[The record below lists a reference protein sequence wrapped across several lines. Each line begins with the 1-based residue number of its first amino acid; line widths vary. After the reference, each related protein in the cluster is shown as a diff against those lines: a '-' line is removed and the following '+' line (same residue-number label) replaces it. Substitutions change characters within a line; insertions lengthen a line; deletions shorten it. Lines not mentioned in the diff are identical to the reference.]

1 MSHFCGL
8 VIMTPEYAENN
19 GFEDSLEMYSE
30 NMEYEPYVS
39 GEVSDY
45 EKVNFLAYYNKDK
58 VDEYTL
64 KNEFADTHAGVEEL
78 QSFED
83 LKNKCDY
90 EENRKRYIRAF
101 VYEHKDEYS
110 KFFIKKFPELFADFD
125 KQYEEHGE
133 GWNDYQ
139 WKKNDDGVWE
149 EWSTYNKNSKWDWY
163 SLGGRWSNCIKTKS
177 GEFVDECFLD
187 EIDWSP
193 FKPEDYEE
201 ETKKDWRV
209 NEYHKLK
216 DSVQYHY
223 TKNDVPFC
231 LIIDGVW
238 YERGKMGWWAC
249 VSDEKEN
256 GVWNE
261 EFMKLINALPEK
273 SIVANYDFHI

>member
-19 GFEDSLEMYSE
+19 TFEDSLEKYNE
-30 NMEYEPYVS
+30 NIEYEPYVS

-45 EKVNFLAYYNKDK
+45 EKVRFLECYNKDN
-58 VDEYTL
+58 VNEDAI
-64 KNEFADTHAGVEEL
+64 KNEFADTHAGVERF

-83 LKNKCDY
+83 FKNKWGSD
-90 EENRKRYIRAF
+90 NRKRY
-101 VYEHKDEYS
+101 VYTLAYDHKDEYC
-110 KFFIKKFPELFADFD
+110 KFFIEKFQELFADFD
-125 KQYEEHGE
+125 NQYEEHGE
-133 GWNDYQ
+133 DWNGSR

-149 EWSTYNKNSKWDWY
+149 EWSTYNKNSKWDWH
-163 SLGGRWSNCIKTKS
+163 SLGGRWSKCIKTKS

-193 FKPEDYEE
+193 FKTEDYEE
-201 ETKKDWRV
+201 ETKKDWSG
-209 NEYHKLK
+209 NEYRKLK
-216 DSVQYHY
+216 DSVKYHY
-223 TKNDVPFC
+223 TENDAPFC

-249 VSDEKEN
+249 VSDEKEKSD
-256 GVWNE
+256 WNE
-261 EFMKLINALPEK
+261 EFMNLIKALPEK

>member
-19 GFEDSLEMYSE
+19 CFEDSLEMYSE

-45 EKVNFLAYYNKDK
+45 EKVNFLEYYNKDK
-58 VDEYTL
+58 IDEYAL
-64 KNEFADTHAGVEEL
+64 KNEFADTYTNVDGF

-83 LKNKCDY
+83 FKNKCDY

-101 VYEHKDEYS
+101 VYEHKDEYC

-139 WKKNDDGVWE
+139 WKKNGNGVWE

-163 SLGGRWSNCIKTKS
+163 ALGGRWVKSIKTKS

-201 ETKKDWRV
+201 ETKKDWSG
-209 NEYHKLK
+209 NEYRKLK
-216 DSVQYHY
+216 DSVKYHY
-223 TKNDVPFC
+223 TENDVTFC
-231 LIIDGVW
+231 VIIDGVW

-256 GVWNE
+256 NDWNE
-261 EFMKLINALPEK
+261 EFMNLIKALPEK

>member
-19 GFEDSLEMYSE
+19 TFEDSLEKYNE
-30 NMEYEPYVS
+30 NIEYEPYVS

-45 EKVNFLAYYNKDK
+45 EKVRFLECYNKDN
-58 VDEYTL
+58 VNEDAI
-64 KNEFADTHAGVEEL
+64 KNEFADTHAGVERF

-83 LKNKCDY
+83 FKNKWGSD
-90 EENRKRYIRAF
+90 NRKRY
-101 VYEHKDEYS
+101 VYTLAYDHKDEYC
-110 KFFIKKFPELFADFD
+110 KFFIEKFQELFADFD
-125 KQYEEHGE
+125 NQYEEHGE
-133 GWNDYQ
+133 DWNGSR

-149 EWSTYNKNSKWDWY
+149 EWSTYNKNSKWDWH
-163 SLGGRWSNCIKTKS
+163 SLGGRWSKCIKTKS

-193 FKPEDYEE
+193 FKTEDYEE
-201 ETKKDWRV
+201 ETKKDWSG
-209 NEYHKLK
+209 NEYRKLK
-216 DSVQYHY
+216 DSVKYHY
-223 TKNDVPFC
+223 TENDVPFC

-249 VSDEKEN
+249 VSDEKEKN
-256 GVWNE
+256 DWNE
-261 EFMKLINALPEK
+261 EFMNLIKALPEK

>member
-1 MSHFCGL
+1 MSHFYGL

-19 GFEDSLEMYSE
+19 GFDDSLEMYSE

-45 EKVNFLAYYNKDK
+45 EKVNFLEYYNKDK
-58 VDEYTL
+58 IDEYAL
-64 KNEFADTHAGVEEL
+64 KNEFADTYTNVEEF

-90 EENRKRYIRAF
+90 EENRKHYIRTF

-163 SLGGRWSNCIKTKS
+163 SLGGRWSKCIKTKS
-177 GEFVDECFLD
+177 GEFVDECFID

-201 ETKKDWRV
+201 ETKKDWSG
-209 NEYHKLK
+209 NEYRKLK
-216 DSVQYHY
+216 DSVKYHY
-223 TKNDVPFC
+223 TENDVPFC

-249 VSDEKEN
+249 VSDEKEKDD
-256 GVWNE
+256 WNE
-261 EFMKLINALPEK
+261 EFMKLIKALPEK

>member
-1 MSHFCGL
+1 M
-8 VIMTPEYAENN
+8 
-19 GFEDSLEMYSE
+19 
-30 NMEYEPYVS
+30 
-39 GEVSDY
+39 
-45 EKVNFLAYYNKDK
+45 
-58 VDEYTL
+58 
-64 KNEFADTHAGVEEL
+64 
-78 QSFED
+78 
-83 LKNKCDY
+83 
-90 EENRKRYIRAF
+90 
-101 VYEHKDEYS
+101 
-110 KFFIKKFPELFADFD
+110 FADFD

-133 GWNDYQ
+133 GWNDYH

-163 SLGGRWSNCIKTKS
+163 SLGGRWSKCIKTKS

-201 ETKKDWRV
+201 ETKKDWSG
-209 NEYHKLK
+209 NEYRKLK
-216 DSVQYHY
+216 DSVKYHY
-223 TKNDVPFC
+223 TENDVPFC

-256 GVWNE
+256 GDWNE
-261 EFMKLINALPEK
+261 EFMNLIKALPEK

>member
-19 GFEDSLEMYSE
+19 GFEDSLEKYNE

-45 EKVNFLAYYNKDK
+45 EKVRFLECYNNDK
-58 VDEYTL
+58 VNEDAI
-64 KNEFADTHAGVEEL
+64 KNEFVDTHAGVEGF

-83 LKNKCDY
+83 FKNKWGSD
-90 EENRKRYIRAF
+90 NRKRY
-101 VYEHKDEYS
+101 VYTLAYDHKDEYC
-110 KFFIKKFPELFADFD
+110 KFFIEKFQELFADFD
-125 KQYEEHGE
+125 NQYEEHGE
-133 GWNDYQ
+133 DWNGSR

-149 EWSTYNKNSKWDWY
+149 EWSTYNPDSKYDWY
-163 SLGGRWSNCIKTKS
+163 SLGGRWGKSIKTKS

-201 ETKKDWRV
+201 EAKKDWRG

-223 TKNDVPFC
+223 TENDVPFC

-249 VSDEKEN
+249 VSDEKEK
-256 GVWNE
+256 GDWNE
-261 EFMKLINALPEK
+261 EFMKLIKALPEK
-273 SIVANYDFHI
+273 SLVANYDFHI

>member
-19 GFEDSLEMYSE
+19 GFEDSLEKYNE
-30 NMEYEPYVS
+30 NIEFEPYVS

-45 EKVNFLAYYNKDK
+45 EKVNFLEYYNKDK
-58 VDEYTL
+58 VDEYAL
-64 KNEFADTHAGVEEL
+64 KNEFADTYTNVEES

-90 EENRKRYIRAF
+90 KENRKHYISAF
-101 VYEHKDEYS
+101 VYGHKDEYS

-133 GWNDYQ
+133 GWNDYE

-149 EWSTYNKNSKWDWY
+149 KWSTCNKNSKWDWY
-163 SLGGRWSNCIKTKS
+163 SLGGRWSKCIKTKS

-193 FKPEDYEE
+193 FNPEDYEE
-201 ETKKDWRV
+201 ETKKYWNG
-209 NEYHKLK
+209 NEYRKLK

-223 TKNDVPFC
+223 TENDVPFC

-249 VSDEKEN
+249 VSDEKEK
-256 GVWNE
+256 GDWNE
-261 EFMKLINALPEK
+261 EFMTLVKTLPEK
-273 SIVANYDFHI
+273 SLVANYDFHI

>member
-45 EKVNFLAYYNKDK
+45 EKVNFLEYYNKDK
-58 VDEYTL
+58 IDEYAL
-64 KNEFADTHAGVEEL
+64 KNEFADTYTDVEEL

-90 EENRKRYIRAF
+90 EENRKHYIRTF

-149 EWSTYNKNSKWDWY
+149 EWSTYNPNSVYDWY
-163 SLGGRWSNCIKTKS
+163 TQGGRWSQSIKTKS
-177 GEFVDECFLD
+177 GKFVDECFLD

-201 ETKKDWRV
+201 EAKKDWSGK
-209 NEYHKLK
+209 EYRPLK
-216 DSVQYHY
+216 ENVKWHF
-223 TKNDVPFC
+223 TKDNPPYC
-231 LIIDGVW
+231 LFVDG
-238 YERGKMGWWAC
+238 EHISKGKMGWWAI
-249 VSDEKEN
+249 STDEKED
-256 GVWNE
+256 WNE
-261 EFMKLINALPEK
+261 QVQNILKKIDGK
-273 SIVANYDFHI
+273 SIVCLMDFHI

>member
-19 GFEDSLEMYSE
+19 DFEDSLEKYNE
-30 NMEYEPYVS
+30 NMEYEPYVR

-45 EKVNFLAYYNKDK
+45 EKVRFLEYYNKDK
-58 VDEYTL
+58 VNEDAI
-64 KNEFADTHAGVEEL
+64 KNEFVDTHAGVEGF

-83 LKNKCDY
+83 FKNEWGIDNRNRY
-90 EENRKRYIRAF
+90 ANTLVYYHNEEYC
-101 VYEHKDEYS
+101 
-110 KFFIKKFPELFADFD
+110 KFFIEKFPELFAEFD
-125 KQYEEHGE
+125 NQYEEHGE
-133 GWNDYQ
+133 DWNDSR

-149 EWSTYNKNSKWDWY
+149 EWSTYNPDSKYDWY
-163 SLGGRWSNCIKTKS
+163 SLGGRWGKSIKTKY

-201 ETKKDWRV
+201 ETKKDWRG

-223 TKNDVPFC
+223 TENDVPFC

-238 YERGKMGWWAC
+238 HERGKMGWWAC
-249 VSDEKEN
+249 VSDEKEK
-256 GVWNE
+256 GDWNE
-261 EFMKLINALPEK
+261 EFMKLIKALPEK

>member
-8 VIMTPEYAENN
+8 VIMTPEYAEYN
-19 GFEDSLEMYSE
+19 GFEDSLEKYNE

-45 EKVNFLAYYNKDK
+45 EKVRFLECHNNDK
-58 VDEYTL
+58 VNEYAI
-64 KNEFADTHAGVEEL
+64 KNEFVDTHAGVDGF

-83 LKNKCDY
+83 FKNKCGSDD
-90 EENRKRYIRAF
+90 RKRY
-101 VYEHKDEYS
+101 VYTLVYDHKDEYS
-110 KFFIKKFPELFADFD
+110 KFFIEKFPELFADFD
-125 KQYEEHGE
+125 NQYEEHGE
-133 GWNDYQ
+133 DWNGSR

-163 SLGGRWSNCIKTKS
+163 SLGGRWSKCIKTKS

-201 ETKKDWRV
+201 ETKKDWSG
-209 NEYHKLK
+209 NEYRKLK
-216 DSVQYHY
+216 DSVKYHY
-223 TKNDVPFC
+223 TENDVPFC

-249 VSDEKEN
+249 VSDGKEN
-256 GVWNE
+256 SDWNE
-261 EFMKLINALPEK
+261 EFMNLIKALPEK

>member
-19 GFEDSLEMYSE
+19 GFEDSLEKYNE
-30 NMEYEPYVS
+30 NMEYEPYVR

-45 EKVNFLAYYNKDK
+45 EKVRFLEYYNKDK
-58 VDEYTL
+58 VNEDAI
-64 KNEFADTHAGVEEL
+64 KNEFADTYTDVEGF

-83 LKNKCDY
+83 FKNECGIDDRNRYAHTLVYDHK
-90 EENRKRYIRAF
+90 EEYC
-101 VYEHKDEYS
+101 
-110 KFFIKKFPELFADFD
+110 KFFIEKFPELFADFD

-133 GWNDYQ
+133 DWNDYQ

-149 EWSTYNKNSKWDWY
+149 EWSTYNPDSKYDWY
-163 SLGGRWSNCIKTKS
+163 SLGGRWGKSIKTKS

-201 ETKKDWRV
+201 EAKKDWSGK
-209 NEYHKLK
+209 EYHPLK
-216 DSVQYHY
+216 ENVQYHY
-223 TKNDVPFC
+223 TENDVPFC

-249 VSDEKEN
+249 VSDEKEK
-256 GVWNE
+256 GDWNE
-261 EFMKLINALPEK
+261 EFMALVKTLPEK
-273 SIVANYDFHI
+273 SLVANYDFHI

>member
-19 GFEDSLEMYSE
+19 TFEDSLEKYNE
-30 NMEYEPYVS
+30 NIEYEPYVS

-45 EKVNFLAYYNKDK
+45 EKVRFLEYYNKDK
-58 VDEYTL
+58 VNEDAI
-64 KNEFADTHAGVEEL
+64 KNEFVDTHAGVEGF

-83 LKNKCDY
+83 FKNKWGSDD
-90 EENRKRYIRAF
+90 RMRYVHTLA
-101 VYEHKDEYS
+101 YDHKDEYC
-110 KFFIKKFPELFADFD
+110 KFFIEKFQELFADFD
-125 KQYEEHGE
+125 NQYEEHGE
-133 GWNDYQ
+133 GWNDYH
-139 WKKNDDGVWE
+139 WKKNDNGVWE

-163 SLGGRWSNCIKTKS
+163 ALGGRWGKSIKTKS

-201 ETKKDWRV
+201 ETKKDWRG
-209 NEYHKLK
+209 NEYRKLK

-223 TKNDVPFC
+223 TENDVPFC

-249 VSDEKEN
+249 VSDEKEK
-256 GVWNE
+256 GDWNE
-261 EFMKLINALPEK
+261 EFMTLVKTLPEK
-273 SIVANYDFHI
+273 SLVANYDFHI

>member
-19 GFEDSLEMYSE
+19 GFEDSLEKYNE

-45 EKVNFLAYYNKDK
+45 EKVNFLEYYNKDK
-58 VDEYTL
+58 VNEDAI
-64 KNEFADTHAGVEEL
+64 KNEFADTHAGVEGF

-83 LKNKCDY
+83 FKNERGSDDR
-90 EENRKRYIRAF
+90 NRYVHTLA
-101 VYEHKDEYS
+101 YDHKDEYS
-110 KFFIKKFPELFADFD
+110 KFFIEKFPELFADFD

-133 GWNDYQ
+133 GWNNSR

-149 EWSTYNKNSKWDWY
+149 DWSTYNKNSKWDWY
-163 SLGGRWSNCIKTKS
+163 SLGGRWSKSIKTKS

-201 ETKKDWRV
+201 ETKKDWSV
-209 NEYHKLK
+209 KEYHPLK

-223 TKNDVPFC
+223 TENDVPFC
-231 LIIDGVW
+231 VIIDGVW
-238 YERGKMGWWAC
+238 YERGKMGWWAF
-249 VSDEKEN
+249 VSDEKEK
-256 GVWNE
+256 GDWNE
-261 EFMKLINALPEK
+261 EFMNLIKTLPEK
-273 SIVANYDFHI
+273 SLVANYDFHI

>member
-19 GFEDSLEMYSE
+19 GFEDSLEKYNE
-30 NMEYEPYVS
+30 NIEYEPYVS

-45 EKVNFLAYYNKDK
+45 EKVIFLECYNKDN
-58 VDEYTL
+58 VNEDAI
-64 KNEFADTHAGVEEL
+64 KNEFADTHAGVERF

-83 LKNKCDY
+83 FKNKWGSD
-90 EENRKRYIRAF
+90 NRKRY
-101 VYEHKDEYS
+101 VYTLAYDHKDEYC
-110 KFFIKKFPELFADFD
+110 KFFIEKFQELFADFD
-125 KQYEEHGE
+125 NQYEEHGE
-133 GWNDYQ
+133 DWNGSR

-163 SLGGRWSNCIKTKS
+163 SLGGRWSKCIKTKS

-193 FKPEDYEE
+193 FKTEDYEE
-201 ETKKDWRV
+201 ETKKDLSG
-209 NEYHKLK
+209 NEYRKLK
-216 DSVQYHY
+216 DSVKYHY
-223 TKNDVPFC
+223 TENDVPFC

-249 VSDEKEN
+249 VSDEKEKSD
-256 GVWNE
+256 WNE
-261 EFMKLINALPEK
+261 EFMNLIKALPEK

>member
-8 VIMTPEYAENN
+8 VIMTPEYAEYN
-19 GFEDSLEMYSE
+19 GFEDSLEKYDE
-30 NMEYEPYVS
+30 NMECEHYVS

-45 EKVNFLAYYNKDK
+45 EKVNFLECYNEDK
-58 VDEYTL
+58 IDEYAL
-64 KNEFADTHAGVEEL
+64 KNEFADTHAGVEGF

-83 LKNKCDY
+83 FKNKCGSDD
-90 EENRKRYIRAF
+90 RKRY
-101 VYEHKDEYS
+101 VYTLVYDHKDEYS
-110 KFFIKKFPELFADFD
+110 KFFINKFPELFADFD
-125 KQYEEHGE
+125 KQYKEHGE
-133 GWNDYQ
+133 GWNDYH

-149 EWSTYNKNSKWDWY
+149 EWSTYNPNSVYDWY
-163 SLGGRWSNCIKTKS
+163 SLGGRWSKCIKTKS

-201 ETKKDWRV
+201 ETKNDWSGK
-209 NEYHKLK
+209 EYRKLK
-216 DSVQYHY
+216 DGVKYHY
-223 TKNDVPFC
+223 TEDGVPFC
-231 LIIDGVW
+231 LIIDGVL

-256 GVWNE
+256 DDWNE
-261 EFMKLINALPEK
+261 EFMNLIKALPEK